1 MNRWIVVDEEISDI
15 TFGGTIKAL
24 YRQASSL
31 RDELE
36 LRHSSKVPI
45 FRSHDEDPIKVNIS
59 SIIPCFPEL
68 SRLAASQSK

>member
-31 RDELE
+31 RDELQP
-36 LRHSSKVPI
+36 RHLSKVPI
-45 FRSHDEDPIKVNIS
+45 FRSYDVDPIEVNIS
-59 SIIPCFPEL
+59 SIIHCFP
-68 SRLAASQSK
+68 